1 MVSSAVMNRQ
11 YRTKIGGA
19 ARRSCY
25 SGKKRTEAFGKNK
38 DTWRSHTMVAM
49 RLQCVEKIA
58 IENLFPLSNITAV
71 VGRLGHHSLA

>member
-38 DTWRSHTMVAM
+38 HTWRSHIVVAN
-49 RLQCVEKIA
+49 RRHSADKIA
-58 IENLFPLSNITAV
+58 LENQFLFEQYHRQRRT
-71 VGRLGHHSLA
+71 GRTP